1 MLPGCEGKTGQ
12 RVVGSPVGPLACLTV
27 NFGLIRREEGDLL
40 LASARFGLRRGSPVL
55 TGARARRLRQ
65 RPVAWVRGKYG
76 NVSYV
81 LRDGFPMS

>member
-40 LASARFGLRRGSPVL
+40 LASARFGLRWGLLPQPGHAHAVCGKGRSP
-55 TGARARRLRQ
+55 GCE
-65 RPVAWVRGKYG
+65 G
-76 NVSYV
+76 NM
-81 LRDGFPMS
+81 GMFPMS